1 MGLFD
6 IIGTK
11 DGGAPSAIGGSGYW
25 SYGSY
30 VGTSGQVQN
39 GGVARGVSHDGQQD
53 TGTRAL
59 SSGLPL
65 NSDPDGVVGPIG
77 SKIVANDGTG
87 AATTDRHGVAKALSG
102 GTLAFTPTTTGT
114 RSEEWVI
121 RGVTTKLSGAAMKTE
136 AGPALNGD
144 FNNGTVKDGIHGV
157 IGSVTLGSGVSREVN
172 KLARPST
179 NINPSRTIGGNA
191 GAAFTFV
198 NPADASDAVAS
209 EIFPTRAVP
218 GELTYHF
225 GGLGKPT
232 TDEYKAKDSNE

>member
-1 MGLFD
+1 MAYPTD
-6 IIGTK
+6 RIIQPRKNDAAWAT
-11 DGGAPSAIGGSGYW
+11 GSG
-25 SYGSY
+25 
-30 VGTSGQVQN
+30 VNN
-39 GGVARGVSHDGQQD
+39 GGVALGVNHDSVQD
-53 TGTRAL
+53 AGSRNM
-59 SSGLPL
+59 SSGVPM
-65 NSDPDGVVGPIG
+65 VVIADKFDDVTG
-77 SKIVANDGTG
+77 SKVVANDGTG

-198 NPADASDAVAS
+198 NPADASDALAS